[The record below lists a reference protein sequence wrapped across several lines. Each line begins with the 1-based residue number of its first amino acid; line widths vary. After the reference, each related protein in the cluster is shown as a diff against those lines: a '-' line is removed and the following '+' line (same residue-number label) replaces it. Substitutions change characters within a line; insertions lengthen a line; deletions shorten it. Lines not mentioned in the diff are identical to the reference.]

1 VFLDSLTCVSRF
13 VVYIRLPS
21 NLIHHAF
28 MSNWE
33 DIRNFYDIPLNNTFT
48 YINDSTAFDYDNWYI
63 YLNTWKFGKDLLN
76 VVVQLENYH
85 PSRFCIDQPN
95 PNFFD
100 VCAKP
105 KYYSTLLKY
114 SLVKNETIE
123 SALNILRTVIGL
135 QFRFEY
141 LDYSDADVFLK
152 CRSKLKK
159 AIIINK

>member
-1 VFLDSLTCVSRF
+1 
-13 VVYIRLPS
+13 
-21 NLIHHAF
+21 